1 MLVIALLGLLVNVVA
16 FAIIQSGDRANLN
29 IRDAALHVMGDV
41 LRSVAAVAAALC
53 GPPHRRAPPRKA
65 FRWARR
71 PRHGRMVPNS
81 SQRKVRDTRWVR
93 KYSGD

>member
-16 FAIIQSGDRANLN
+16 FAILQSGDRANLS
-29 IRDAALHVMGDV
+29 IRGAALLVMGDM
-41 LRSVAAVAAALC
+41 LRSVAAIAAALC
-53 GPPHRRAPPRKA
+53 GPPHWRAPPRKA

-81 SQRKVRDTRWVR
+81 SQ
-93 KYSGD
+93 